1 MYVERI
7 QVPRAGDEN
16 GNPPSQRSRILPP
29 GPPLLCRQ
37 PLQTGQRSEP
47 GRRPQRPQRRQP
59 CLRPLPRNRRG
70 YEEGSGEYVG
80 IVLDNLPNLCKNVR
94 FGKKYCIF
102 VSKLVYYDSRS

>member
-37 PLQTGQRSEP
+37 PLQTGQGPEPCRS
-47 GRRPQRPQRRQP
+47 PQRPQRR
-59 CLRPLPRNRRG
+59 
-70 YEEGSGEYVG
+70 
-80 IVLDNLPNLCKNVR
+80 
-94 FGKKYCIF
+94 
-102 VSKLVYYDSRS
+102 